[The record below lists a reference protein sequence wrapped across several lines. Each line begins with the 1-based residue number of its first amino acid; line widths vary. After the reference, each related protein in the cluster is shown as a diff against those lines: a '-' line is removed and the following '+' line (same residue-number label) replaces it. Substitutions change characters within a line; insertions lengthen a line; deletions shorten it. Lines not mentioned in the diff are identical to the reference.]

1 MDKELTERDLKILE
15 LRQTCRVKETL
26 LAETLKQVEESRKK
40 IVELEKLRDDLNH
53 MIVHDLKN
61 PLTGIVSSVEMFLT
75 GMLGTITAEQKKYL
89 ETVQLSAR
97 KLTNLISDLLD
108 LAKLEAARLEAK
120 KVDLKAEDIQNNLS
134 WIEASAAKEGK
145 KIDWGIEKGLT
156 IKADEK
162 LLIRILENLLSNALK
177 HTEKGG
183 RITLNIRKAP
193 DRILFEV
200 SDNGEGIPREYLDKI
215 FEKFFKVEHQ
225 KLKSGIDTGLG
236 LAFSKM
242 AVEAQGGRIGVESEV
257 GKGSRFYF
265 HLPVA

>member
-15 LRQTCRVKETL
+15 LRQAARVKEAL

-40 IVELEKLRDDLNH
+40 VVALEALRDDLNH
-53 MIVHDLKN
+53 MIVHDLRN
-61 PLTGIVSSVEMFLT
+61 PLTGIVSITELFLS
-75 GMLGTITAEQKKYL
+75 GLLGSLSGEQKKYL

-97 KLTNLISDLLD
+97 RLTNLISDLLD
-108 LAKLEAARLEAK
+108 LAKLEAARLEVK
-120 KVDLKAEDIQNNLS
+120 KVNLKAEDLQNNLS
-134 WIEASAAKEGK
+134 WIEASAHQEGK

-162 LLIRILENLLSNALK
+162 LLVRILENLLSNALK

-183 RITLNIRKAP
+183 RITLNIKKIP

-200 SDNGEGIPREYLDKI
+200 IDNGEGIPAEYLDKV

-225 KLKSGIDTGLG
+225 KLKSKIDTGLG

-242 AVEAQGGRIGVESEV
+242 AVEAQGGTIAVESEV

-265 HLPVA
+265 HLPAA